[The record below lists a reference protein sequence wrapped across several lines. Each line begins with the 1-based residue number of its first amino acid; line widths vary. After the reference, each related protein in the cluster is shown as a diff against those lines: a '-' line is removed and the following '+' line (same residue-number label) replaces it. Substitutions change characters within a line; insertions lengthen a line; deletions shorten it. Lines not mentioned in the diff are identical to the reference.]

1 MTNPITHQIQGNR
14 KTSKMETKVKCI
26 SNMPTRR
33 VNKKGKLAS
42 SKTLIMESIESME
55 LMDWMES
62 MELMELMESM
72 ELMELME
79 LMESMELM
87 ELMESME

>member
-1 MTNPITHQIQGNR
+1 
-14 KTSKMETKVKCI
+14 METKVKCI

-42 SKTLIMESIESME
+42 SKTLIMKS
-55 LMDWMES
+55 MES

-79 LMESMELM
+79 LMESME
-87 ELMESME
+87 